1 MIKLLEY
8 LRRSKLLFNLSL
20 SLAGLCIFNRQKR
33 NLFKAKR
40 KKRFKQVRTLI
51 PRDKI
56 RGYVLVCYIP
66 YTDNPQKLRQ
76 HAVVWSSH
84 TICRLFLD
92 KGYLVDVVSNGDA
105 DFIPRRSYDIIFDNY
120 WNLER
125 FAKLQPKATKAV
137 LFSES
142 YQPFANLAER
152 KRIECLGSRRKG
164 NTCRPRRSRPDDCM
178 DKSFAVADFA
188 ALIGNRQTLQTY
200 PKEWRRQLTL
210 VTTNTLNPPLIKT
223 AEQICRSGNGFLWH
237 FGHGA
242 VHKGLDLV
250 LEAFASMP
258 LCRLHI
264 TAGLNNE
271 PDFLKLY
278 HRELF
283 ELPNITCHGFMDCQS
298 AEFRSLLEQC
308 FCFIAP
314 SCAEG
319 ISPACAMLMKS
330 GLYPVLSNNCGI
342 DLPPGCGTILKNCT
356 VSEIKQTVEKLAQTP
371 HTKLLP
377 QIQTCQQTALRLYS
391 QDRFKQQLSDF
402 IDKIISQNNR
412 LTKEQI

>member
-20 SLAGLCIFNRQKR
+20 SLTGLCIFNRQKR

-84 TICRLFLD
+84 AICRLFLD

-142 YQPFANLAER
+142 YQPFANQAER

-250 LEAFASMP
+250 LEAFAFYAS
-258 LCRLHI
+258 
-264 TAGLNNE
+264 
-271 PDFLKLY
+271 
-278 HRELF
+278 
-283 ELPNITCHGFMDCQS
+283 
-298 AEFRSLLEQC
+298 
-308 FCFIAP
+308 
-314 SCAEG
+314 
-319 ISPACAMLMKS
+319 
-330 GLYPVLSNNCGI
+330 
-342 DLPPGCGTILKNCT
+342 LPPSHHCRT
-356 VSEIKQTVEKLAQTP
+356 
-371 HTKLLP
+371 
-377 QIQTCQQTALRLYS
+377 
-391 QDRFKQQLSDF
+391 
-402 IDKIISQNNR
+402 
-412 LTKEQI
+412 EQ

>member
-20 SLAGLCIFNRQKR
+20 SLTGLCIFNRQKR

-84 TICRLFLD
+84 AICRLFLD

-142 YQPFANLAER
+142 YQPFANQAER

-200 PKEWRRQLTL
+200 PKE
-210 VTTNTLNPPLIKT
+210 
-223 AEQICRSGNGFLWH
+223 
-237 FGHGA
+237 
-242 VHKGLDLV
+242 
-250 LEAFASMP
+250 
-258 LCRLHI
+258 
-264 TAGLNNE
+264 
-271 PDFLKLY
+271 
-278 HRELF
+278 
-283 ELPNITCHGFMDCQS
+283 
-298 AEFRSLLEQC
+298 
-308 FCFIAP
+308 
-314 SCAEG
+314 
-319 ISPACAMLMKS
+319 
-330 GLYPVLSNNCGI
+330 
-342 DLPPGCGTILKNCT
+342 
-356 VSEIKQTVEKLAQTP
+356 
-371 HTKLLP
+371 
-377 QIQTCQQTALRLYS
+377 
-391 QDRFKQQLSDF
+391 
-402 IDKIISQNNR
+402 
-412 LTKEQI
+412 